1 MADGIT
7 AFERLREDLLRYY
20 DTPFKV
26 RLDEV
31 MDERRSLLD
40 RDGGIWREPW
50 IEVLRDY
57 ALTGLGLDQALKA
70 AGAPPDLARFA
81 SLGLIEHPD
90 VFKHQQQ
97 ALQSAEAGRNVV
109 VSAGTGSGKTEAFLL
124 PIISALL

>member
-40 RDGGIWREPW
+40 RETTAYRFKLI
-50 IEVLRDY
+50 
-57 ALTGLGLDQALKA
+57 
-70 AGAPPDLARFA
+70 LAMA
-81 SLGLIEHPD
+81 TMSSI
-90 VFKHQQQ
+90 
-97 ALQSAEAGRNVV
+97 
-109 VSAGTGSGKTEAFLL
+109 
-124 PIISALL
+124 